1 MNYIKVYQQ
10 LIAKRQKF
18 PLLKQKNTGV
28 ELHHIIP
35 KSMGGTNN
43 IDNLIVLTIK
53 EHFIAHH
60 LLWKIYRNPQMA
72 FAFQFM
78 SNKGK
83 CNARTYEK
91 LHAELSTYQSN
102 KMKGNK
108 YWLGKKH
115 TTEYKEK
122 MRKRFKG
129 IPLNRTVVEKI
140 RQTNLKNQ
148 KLNKHVL
155 QFDANGNFIAEFNGA
170 RLAERQFYNKTGIK
184 INIRNSI
191 RRGTKAGGFIW
202 KYKDIKVV

>member
-91 LHAELSTYQSN
+91 IHAELSTYQSN

-108 YWLGKKH
+108 YWLGKN
-115 TTEYKEK
+115 
-122 MRKRFKG
+122 
-129 IPLNRTVVEKI
+129 IQLNIKKKCVNDLKAFHLIEQQLKKFGKLILEI
-140 RQTNLKNQ
+140 R
-148 KLNKHVL
+148 
-155 QFDANGNFIAEFNGA
+155 
-170 RLAERQFYNKTGIK
+170 
-184 INIRNSI
+184 S
-191 RRGTKAGGFIW
+191 
-202 KYKDIKVV
+202 